1 MSMSTTGLRWAAALI
16 LLGACG
22 RQGDPAVGA
31 AAAERARAH
40 VASGRAATERLT
52 QGLSRTID
60 GASAPVGAAMADPV
74 RLRRALRDLHDDR
87 TDIGRALSLYPTSFI
102 AAVRPDGKAA
112 ASDREA
118 TPDPVADK
126 DLGAAF
132 PCVRA
137 ALQGTAG
144 ACAGQFSLTQG
155 LERRW
160 FVAVTPARATADG
173 PVVGAVLAAMT
184 FGNVAKA
191 VRGALNIETAR
202 DNVQL
207 VVGILHDG
215 RTYPSGSDNDVP
227 SAFLVRDP
235 LLRVIPQGTSDRAAR
250 EVVTFTFAQND
261 GRMQW
266 GAAAGPVPTLGDGAS
281 LLVYRAPLRQ

>member
-1 MSMSTTGLRWAAALI
+1 MSMRTSGLVWAAALI
-16 LLGACG
+16 LLGGCEKD
-22 RQGDPAVGA
+22 RDPAVGR

-52 QGLSRTID
+52 GGLSRAIE
-60 GASAPVGAAMADPV
+60 GASTPVGGAMADPA

-87 TDIGRALSLYPTSFI
+87 TDMGRALSLFPTSFI

-112 ASDREA
+112 ASDRDA
-118 TPDPVADK
+118 TPDPVAEK

-144 ACAGQFSLTQG
+144 SCAGQFSLVEGAQ
-155 LERRW
+155 RRW

-184 FGNVAKA
+184 FGNIAKA

-202 DNVQL
+202 DGVQL
-207 VVGILHDG
+207 AVGILHEG
-215 RTYPSGSDNDVP
+215 RTYPSGTDNDVP
-227 SAFLVRDP
+227 AAFLVDP
-235 LLRVIPQGTSDRAAR
+235 PLVRAIPQGASARAAQ
-250 EVVTFTFAQND
+250 VVITFNFTQNN

-281 LLVYRAPLRQ
+281 LIVYRAPLRQ